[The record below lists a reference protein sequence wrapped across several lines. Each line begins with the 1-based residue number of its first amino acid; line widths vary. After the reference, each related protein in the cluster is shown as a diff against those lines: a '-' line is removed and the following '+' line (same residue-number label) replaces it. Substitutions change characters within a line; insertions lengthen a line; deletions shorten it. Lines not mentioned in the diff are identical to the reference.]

1 MSIRIREE
9 RCVGCGKC
17 QEVCP
22 GTLIQIIDR
31 KAVMK
36 YPKNC
41 WGCVSCVKECKAGA
55 IEFYLGADIGGMG
68 GTMNVTQK
76 GDLLNWNITRSDGSE
91 LVISVDRRN
100 SNIYYPGSGSRMR
113 KTCYALFHWK
123 RQLSDASSR
132 TESLL
137 SGKTTFPVFTC
148 KYNLEIQGNDRVS

>member
-1 MSIRIREE
+1 MS
-9 RCVGCGKC
+9 GSMSWHS
-17 QEVCP
+17 
-22 GTLIQIIDR
+22 LIQIKDK

-41 WGCVSCVKECKAGA
+41 WGCVSCVKECKMGA

-100 SNIYYPGSGSRMR
+100 SN
-113 KTCYALFHWK
+113 
-123 RQLSDASSR
+123 
-132 TESLL
+132 
-137 SGKTTFPVFTC
+137 
-148 KYNLEIQGNDRVS
+148 KY

>member
-22 GTLIQIIDR
+22 GTLIQIKDK

-41 WGCVSCVKECKAGA
+41 WGCVSCVKEGKMGA

-100 SNIYYPGSGSRMR
+100 SN
-113 KTCYALFHWK
+113 
-123 RQLSDASSR
+123 
-132 TESLL
+132 
-137 SGKTTFPVFTC
+137 
-148 KYNLEIQGNDRVS
+148 KY

>member
-1 MSIRIREE
+1 MSIRIRED

-22 GTLIQIIDR
+22 GTLIQIKDR

-41 WGCVSCVKECKAGA
+41 WGCVSCVKECKTGA

-76 GDLLNWNITRSDGSE
+76 GDLLNWNITRFDGSE

-100 SNIYYPGSGSRMR
+100 SN
-113 KTCYALFHWK
+113 
-123 RQLSDASSR
+123 
-132 TESLL
+132 
-137 SGKTTFPVFTC
+137 
-148 KYNLEIQGNDRVS
+148 KY

>member
-1 MSIRIREE
+1 MSAAENVRKY
-9 RCVGCGKC
+9 V
-17 QEVCP
+17 P
-22 GTLIQIIDR
+22 GTLIQIIDK

-76 GDLLNWNITRSDGSE
+76 GDLLNWSITRSDGSE

-100 SNIYYPGSGSRMR
+100 SN
-113 KTCYALFHWK
+113 
-123 RQLSDASSR
+123 
-132 TESLL
+132 
-137 SGKTTFPVFTC
+137 
-148 KYNLEIQGNDRVS
+148 KY

>member
-1 MSIRIREE
+1 MKTDASAAVNVR
-9 RCVGCGKC
+9 KY
-17 QEVCP
+17 
-22 GTLIQIIDR
+22 GTLIQITDK
-31 KAVMK
+31 KAIMK

-100 SNIYYPGSGSRMR
+100 SN
-113 KTCYALFHWK
+113 
-123 RQLSDASSR
+123 
-132 TESLL
+132 
-137 SGKTTFPVFTC
+137 
-148 KYNLEIQGNDRVS
+148 KY

>member
-1 MSIRIREE
+1 MSWY
-9 RCVGCGKC
+9 
-17 QEVCP
+17 P
-22 GTLIQIIDR
+22 IQIIDR

-100 SNIYYPGSGSRMR
+100 SN
-113 KTCYALFHWK
+113 
-123 RQLSDASSR
+123 
-132 TESLL
+132 
-137 SGKTTFPVFTC
+137 
-148 KYNLEIQGNDRVS
+148 KY

>member
-17 QEVCP
+17 QEVRP

-55 IEFYLGADIGGMG
+55 IEFYLGEDIGGMG
-68 GTMNVTQK
+68 GTLNVTQK
-76 GDLLNWNITRSDGSE
+76 GDLLNWIITRSDGSE

-100 SNIYYPGSGSRMR
+100 SN
-113 KTCYALFHWK
+113 
-123 RQLSDASSR
+123 
-132 TESLL
+132 
-137 SGKTTFPVFTC
+137 
-148 KYNLEIQGNDRVS
+148 KY

>member
-22 GTLIQIIDR
+22 GTLIQIVDK

-76 GDLLNWNITRSDGSE
+76 GDLINWNITDLTAVSWSSALTGEIPINISTGVE
-91 LVISVDRRN
+91 L
-100 SNIYYPGSGSRMR
+100 
-113 KTCYALFHWK
+113 
-123 RQLSDASSR
+123 
-132 TESLL
+132 
-137 SGKTTFPVFTC
+137 
-148 KYNLEIQGNDRVS
+148 